1 MTQRIRNFT
10 NLQCFGNKSP
20 MKLFKNWQY
29 TVIFSESMPFYAFV
43 LNFWHKKLFHK
54 LMIYFNNQF
63 CSSLRSSDNLNGEM
77 SRSDVDDTYG
87 DLGGSGTGVHGVCT
101 EIYRGWGH
109 QRLTSSS
116 VWQLLIGSIYKKKK
130 VDPSNTIFF
139 FYKLLLIKGCIA
151 FS

>member
-1 MTQRIRNFT
+1 MQRIRNFT
-10 NLQCFGNKSP
+10 NLQCLGNKSP

-43 LNFWHKKLFHK
+43 HNFWQKRLFHK
-54 LMIYFNNQF
+54 LILYFNNQF
-63 CSSLRSSDNLNGEM
+63 CSSLWSSDNLNGEM
-77 SRSDVDDTYG
+77 SRSDAYVDDTYS

-116 VWQLLIGSIYKKKK
+116 VRQLLIGSIYKKKN
-130 VDPSNTIFF
+130 VDPSNTFF
-139 FYKLLLIKGCIA
+139 FYKLLLIKKGV
-151 FS
+151 

>member
-1 MTQRIRNFT
+1 MTQRIRNFAY
-10 NLQCFGNKSP
+10 LQCLGNKSP

-54 LMIYFNNQF
+54 LMLYFNNQF
-63 CSSLRSSDNLNGEM
+63 CSSWRSSDNLNGEM

-116 VWQLLIGSIYKKKK
+116 VRQLLIGSIYNKKKCWPVK
-130 VDPSNTIFF
+130 HHFF
-139 FYKLLLIKGCIA
+139 FK
-151 FS
+151 